1 MYDGFLGPLGL
12 DFFCFLYSGSFE
24 AAQEHIEIC
33 RIEEF
38 SLTKAGDFNPIPGC
52 PLGGYY

>member
-24 AAQEHIEIC
+24 AVQEHIEIC
-33 RIEEF
+33 RMEEF